1 MEPPDPNNYL
11 KPNGNLNRAAFRQAQ
26 KTYRTWL
33 RTQGRTD
40 VAEATGQSSSQA
52 WSETASDFGSE
63 LAGVAREYLGGSS
76 ALPSGS
82 PPSSSSSS
90 SSSSPELAS
99 DPLGWAQA
107 NPIPTVVGLAVAAK
121 LLRVW

>member
-1 MEPPDPNNYL
+1 MEAPNPDDYR
-11 KPNGNLNRAAFRQAQ
+11 KENGNLDRIAFRQAQ
-26 KTYRTWL
+26 KSYRKWL
-33 RTQGRTD
+33 ATQSKVD
-40 VAEATGQSSSQA
+40 IAEATGQSSAQA

-90 SSSSPELAS
+90 SSSGPDLAT

-107 NPIPTVVGLAVAAK
+107 NPIPTVVGLAVAGK